1 MQIRQEENNLN
12 FIFSTID
19 SKPTSL
25 MKERDFEKTV
35 DSTMLSG
42 QLKHVNTLITAKKP
56 IEK

>member
-1 MQIRQEENNLN
+1 
-12 FIFSTID
+12 
-19 SKPTSL
+19 

-42 QLKHVNTLITAKKP
+42 QLKCVNTLITAKKP